1 MRHFKTVGQPLALAL
16 TLGLSFVGCAPQTEA
31 TRELT
36 PYSEATSAI
45 PVPDEQTSAVP
56 VPDEQT
62 SAVPVPDEPAS
73 AVPVP
78 DEPASAPA
86 ATTSEP
92 TFVVKVSQCKSPS
105 VASSLEIDAAFET
118 EHLNAD
124 TTPRIAVLEYL
135 ITEIDPE
142 YTCGTLFQQ
151 TSPGRIRSV
160 RVYKLSEGA
169 QPYAKL
175 KGPLESALKDVGLLS
190 KSSIVV
196 LADFQGLLPQ
206 ALIKSGW
213 GSDEVIVQES
223 LLATDRILYTHLAD
237 SNQSTFT
244 SAVSL
249 SKADGDRYNCSDFTS
264 QAAAQAFFGGL
275 ADDVNRL
282 DADNDGLACE
292 AIDNISGLYKITL
305 ASVPTAAPVATVTP
319 SPAPTYKAPTRSSS
333 SKRCYVSGY
342 TRKNGTRVNGYYRR
356 C

>member
-1 MRHFKTVGQPLALAL
+1 VGVSVRHLKTVGQPLVLAL
-16 TLGLSFVGCAPQTEA
+16 TLGLGFVGCAPQAEPI
-31 TRELT
+31 RELT
-36 PYSEATSAI
+36 PRSEATSLA
-45 PVPDEQTSAVP
+45 PVPDESTSAVL
-56 VPDEQT
+56 
-62 SAVPVPDEPAS
+62 VPDEPAS
-73 AVPVP
+73 VP
-78 DEPASAPA
+78 
-86 ATTSEP
+86 ATTTPEP
-92 TFVVKVSQCKSPS
+92 TVVAKVSQCASPS
-105 VASSLEIDAAFET
+105 FASSLEIDAAFEAD
-118 EHLNAD
+118 HLNAD

-135 ITEIDPE
+135 IAEIDPE

-169 QPYAKL
+169 QSYSKL
-175 KGPLESALKDVGLLS
+175 KGPLESALEDVGLLS

-206 ALIKSGW
+206 ALTKSGW

-244 SAVSL
+244 SAVSS
-249 SKADGDRYNCSDFTS
+249 SKVDGDRYNCSDFTS

-292 AIDNISGLYKITL
+292 VLDNIFGLYKITL
-305 ASVPTAAPVATVTP
+305 ADIPAVAPVATVTP

-333 SKRCYVSGY
+333 SKRCYVRGY
-342 TRKNGTRVNGYYRR
+342 TRKDGTQVSGYYRR